1 MDSIVWAFKHT
12 MRDISDM
19 GLSSELNL
27 PHQPELKLTC
37 TVAFEMA
44 NNFANSP
51 PNVANQFYQQYLLS
65 IIGDVFYVLTDADHK
80 SGFRS
85 QALLLARLIS
95 LVESGAA
102 SAPLFDPSQVPDP
115 SMTNAVFLRGYLS
128 DLLSKAFGNMQLAQ
142 IQHFVNLLFEASHD
156 HARFKLTL
164 RDFLISL
171 KEFTGDN
178 ADLYIEE
185 KEAEQDRVKQEEME
199 KGMRVPGMIKP
210 SLMED
215 ADDQD

>member
-1 MDSIVWAFKHT
+1 MSFLQSADHWQEADFV
-12 MRDISDM
+12 
-19 GLSSELNL
+19 
-27 PHQPELKLTC
+27 
-37 TVAFEMA
+37 VAYEMA

-51 PNVANQFYQQYLLS
+51 PEVANQFYQQYLLS
-65 IIGDVFYVLTDADHK
+65 ILGDVFYVLTDADHK

-95 LVESGAA
+95 LVETGTVQAR
-102 SAPLFDPSQVPDP
+102 LFDPSSVPDP
-115 SMTNAVFLRGYLS
+115 NMTNAVYLRGYLS
-128 DLLSKAFGNMQLAQ
+128 DLLSSAFSNMQPAA
-142 IQHFVNLLFEASHD
+142 IAHFVNLLFESSGD
-156 HARFKLTL
+156 QNKFKLTL

-185 KEAEQDRVKQEEME
+185 KEAEADKVKKEEIE

-210 SLMED
+210 SMMDDEGE
-215 ADDQD
+215 AD

>member
-12 MRDISDM
+12 MRDIADM
-19 GLSSELNL
+19 GLNSELCSSALSN
-27 PHQPELKLTC
+27 ELTRA
-37 TVAFEMA
+37 VAFEMA

-51 PNVANQFYQQYLLS
+51 PEVANSFYQQYLLGM
-65 IIGDVFYVLTDADHK
+65 IGDVFYVLTDADHK

-95 LVESGAA
+95 LVESGTV
-102 SAPLFDPSQVPDP
+102 SAPLFDPSQVQDP
-115 SMTNAVFLRGYLS
+115 SMTNAVYLRGYLS
-128 DLLSKAFGNMQLAQ
+128 DLLAKAFGNMQPAQ
-142 IQHFVNLLFEASHD
+142 IQHFVNLLFEASND
-156 HARFKLTL
+156 LTRFKSTL

-185 KEAEQDRVKQEEME
+185 KEAEIDRVKQEEME

-210 SLMED
+210 SLMDD